1 MANTGETRRSTQ
13 THLQNVRIP
22 FADLTEPGTYVN
34 ERSGE
39 LFRVPEDALVAG
51 RSPLIEIVSDH
62 PTMLTKLSDNA
73 WIPISKAR
81 QLAADSDMN
90 VAF

>member
-1 MANTGETRRSTQ
+1 MTNALEKTRAHTGVRS
-13 THLQNVRIP
+13 LRVA
-22 FADLTEPGTYVN
+22 FADLNEPGAYVD
-34 ERSGE
+34 ERSGA
-39 LFRVPEDALVAG
+39 LFRVPDDALTTG
-51 RSPLIEIVSDH
+51 RSPLIEIVSEQ

-81 QLAADSDMN
+81 QLAADADMT

>member
-1 MANTGETRRSTQ
+1 MANTAENPQTGTTRRS
-13 THLQNVRIP
+13 VRVP
-22 FADLTEPGTYVN
+22 FADVNEPGAYIN

-39 LFRVPEDALVAG
+39 LFRVPEDALMSG

-81 QLAADSDMN
+81 QLAADSDMTI
-90 VAF
+90 AF